1 MDIAKLRRVLMGMG
15 LPTAGALSK
24 LQARALAISDAV
36 SNGQG
41 LQEGLKAAK
50 ALR

>member
-1 MDIAKLRRVLMGMG
+1 MDMAKLRRVLMGLG

-24 LQARALAISDAV
+24 LQARALAISDAFA
-36 SNGQG
+36 SGQG
-41 LQEGLKAAK
+41 MEDGIKAAK

>member
-1 MDIAKLRRVLMGMG
+1 MDLAKLRRVLMGVG

-36 SNGQG
+36 ETGQG
-41 LQEGLKAAK
+41 LEEGIKAAK
-50 ALR
+50 VLR